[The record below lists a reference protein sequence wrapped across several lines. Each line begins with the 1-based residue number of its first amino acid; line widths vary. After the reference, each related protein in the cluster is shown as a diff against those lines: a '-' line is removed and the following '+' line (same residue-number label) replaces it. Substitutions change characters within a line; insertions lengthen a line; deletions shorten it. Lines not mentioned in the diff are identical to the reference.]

1 MTFRYGSIPAPRL
14 QAVKVVNNSVI
25 SKDRTSGESVKQ
37 KIPAGKP
44 VGINIWYKTKTS
56 SCSLSCRRDLFR
68 HDEDHGHHETDV
80 PGPDPEPV
88 LKQGLR

>member
-25 SKDRTSGESVKQ
+25 SKDLTSGESVMQ

-44 VGINIWYKTKTS
+44 VGINIW
-56 SCSLSCRRDLFR
+56 
-68 HDEDHGHHETDV
+68 
-80 PGPDPEPV
+80 
-88 LKQGLR
+88 